1 LPYTVFGKGYNSI
14 TTEHRSVGT
23 SKSVIVTKGTFAAI
37 LSSNMTAY
45 FTTLN
50 AQTVSISAS
59 ARASGHNGSSPTFT
73 TASNRTVTPGSPVPP
88 QQTVSIGP
96 AHLVNQFS
104 LLVAI
109 IAIAVTL

>member
-50 AQTVSISAS
+50 AQTVSTSAS
-59 ARASGHNGSSPTFT
+59 ARASGHNGSSNLHDCF
-73 TASNRTVTPGSPVPP
+73 NRTVTLGSLVPP

-96 AHLVNQFS
+96 AHPVNQFS

-109 IAIAVTL
+109 FAIAVTL